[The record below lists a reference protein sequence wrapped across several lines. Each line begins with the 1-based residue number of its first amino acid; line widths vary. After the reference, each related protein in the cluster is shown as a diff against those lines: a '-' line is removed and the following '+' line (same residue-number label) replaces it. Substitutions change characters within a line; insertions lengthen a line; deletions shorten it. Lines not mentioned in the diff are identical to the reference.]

1 MSKWDGKTK
10 GSLWGYKFFTG
21 IINLLGAKFAFFF
34 CRFVSLYYV
43 NFSKKEMNALTDFYE
58 KSLDSTPKESR
69 KLAKRNFY
77 LFGQTLIDR
86 IAVTTKHRKK
96 YSHTFDNEIVLE
108 NMRETGGI
116 LISAHVGNWEIAGN
130 LINERITQKI
140 NIVMLDAEVA
150 SIKDFL
156 DETTG
161 GASYNIIPIKDD
173 MSHLILIH
181 KALKRKELIAMH
193 ADRVS
198 DEQSTI
204 ELNFFNRKANF
215 PAGPFVLSEKFK
227 VPTTFVF
234 AVKSNDFHYDLS
246 ATNPFEIG
254 LSYKEIGQKYA
265 TALQEKV
272 KEYPEQWFNFY
283 QYYES

>member
-1 MSKWDGKTK
+1 MSEWDGKTK
-10 GSLWGYKFFTG
+10 GSLWGYKFFAG
-21 IINLLGAKFAFFF
+21 VINLYGPKFAFFF

-43 NFSKKEMNALTDFYE
+43 NFSKKEMNALTDFYS
-58 KSLDSTPKESR
+58 KSFGSSSTESR

-108 NMRETGGI
+108 NMRETGGM

-156 DETTG
+156 DEKTG

-193 ADRVS
+193 ADRIS
-198 DEQSTI
+198 DGQVNMD
-204 ELNFFNRKANF
+204 LDFFDRKTKF
-215 PAGPFVLSEKFK
+215 PSGPFILSEKFK

-234 AVKSNDFHYDLS
+234 AVKSSDFHYSLT
-246 ATNPFEIG
+246 ATDPFEIG
-254 LSYKEIGQKYA
+254 LKRKEIGQMYA